1 MWSFLHFFGWVL
13 CTHLHVCIF
22 VCTVCVLL
30 ACIRLH
36 LCFWACFLVSAVC
49 LQEYSLLYEEATFFQ
64 LAPLKTELERWRAE
78 QERRDVSRDCECVVV
93 HVTPELGERI
103 SVSASRALMEE
114 IFPEV
119 TDIVYSS
126 MNASWNQDPTH
137 VLRFPLNGYCHL
149 TSVQVHNILW
159 ATLVYILST
168 CQMLEWDH

>member
-1 MWSFLHFFGWVL
+1 MHFLNFVFCKKTWSFLHFLVGVVYSSA
-13 CTHLHVCIF
+13 CVCI
-22 VCTVCVLL
+22 CVHCACSFGLCKSALMLL
-30 ACIRLH
+30 SVFLFL
-36 LCFWACFLVSAVC
+36 LCVC

-93 HVTPELGERI
+93 RVTPELGERI

-149 TSVQVHNILW
+149 TSVQVHNIL
-159 ATLVYILST
+159 
-168 CQMLEWDH
+168 

>member
-1 MWSFLHFFGWVL
+1 MFLL
-13 CTHLHVCIF
+13 C
-22 VCTVCVLL
+22 
-30 ACIRLH
+30 
-36 LCFWACFLVSAVC
+36 VC

-93 HVTPELGERI
+93 RVTPELGERI

-126 MNASWNQDPTH
+126 MNTSWNQDPTH

-149 TSVQVHNILW
+149 TSVQVHNIL
-159 ATLVYILST
+159 
-168 CQMLEWDH
+168 

>member
-1 MWSFLHFFGWVL
+1 MHFLNFVFCKKTWSFLHFLVGVVYSSAG
-13 CTHLHVCIF
+13 VCI
-22 VCTVCVLL
+22 CVHCACSFGLCKSALMLL
-30 ACIRLH
+30 SVFLFL
-36 LCFWACFLVSAVC
+36 LCVC

-149 TSVQVHNILW
+149 TSVQVHNIL
-159 ATLVYILST
+159 
-168 CQMLEWDH
+168 

>member
-1 MWSFLHFFGWVL
+1 M
-13 CTHLHVCIF
+13 
-22 VCTVCVLL
+22 
-30 ACIRLH
+30 
-36 LCFWACFLVSAVC
+36 C

-119 TDIVYSS
+119 NDIVYSS
-126 MNASWNQDPTH
+126 MNASWNQDATH
-137 VLRFPLNGYCHL
+137 LLRFPLNGYCHL
-149 TSVQVHNILW
+149 TSVQVHPLSHTGLYSLNMSDAGVIFRRSAILKYTCSHFAGFTCSSSAKHTA
-159 ATLVYILST
+159 ATQSI
-168 CQMLEWDH
+168 